1 VSVRWLLLVVVAV
14 PLVLIGGP
22 YIFFHLAGG
31 SSAPPLT
38 LPVGPGGTT
47 GPVTG
52 TWTVTRPSQAQYRV
66 AETLL
71 GQHHLAVGST
81 SKVSG
86 TIIIQGATITY
97 AHFRVDMGSVSSD
110 QAGRDVMFRDHILA
124 TYSHPYGDFDLTQPI
139 DLNSVPGPNQR
150 VDVTAVGKLAL
161 RGVTQPV
168 NFPLSAERDG
178 NEIVVNGSLR
188 IRFAEWHIPNPSFGV
203 AQVGDYGT
211 IGVLLYLQMS
221 K

>member
-1 VSVRWLLLVVVAV
+1 MPVRWLVIVVVAV

-22 YIFFHLAGG
+22 YIYFHFAAG

-52 TWTVTRPSQAQYRV
+52 TWTVVKPSQAQYRV
-66 AETLL
+66 AEVLL
-71 GQHHLAVGST
+71 GQHHIAVGST

-86 TIIIQGATITY
+86 TVKIEGATITY
-97 AHFRVDMGSVSSD
+97 AHVRVDMGSVSSD
-110 QAGRDVMFRDHILA
+110 QAGRDVMFRDYILD
-124 TYSHPYGDFDLTQPI
+124 TYSHPYGYFDLTRPI
-139 DLNSVPGPNQR
+139 DLDSVPGPNQR
-150 VDVTAVGKLAL
+150 VSVTAAGNLSL

-168 NFPLSAERDG
+168 NFPLTAERDG
-178 NEIVVNGSLR
+178 REIVINGSLQ
-188 IRFAEWHIPNPSFGV
+188 IHFARWHIPNPSFAVTQLGNV
-203 AQVGDYGT
+203 GT
-211 IGVLLYLQMS
+211 IDVLLYLQMS

>member
-1 VSVRWLLLVVVAV
+1 LVIVLIAV

-22 YIFFHLAGG
+22 YIYFHFASG

-52 TWTVTRPSQAQYRV
+52 TWAVTKPSQAQYRV
-66 AETLL
+66 TETLL
-71 GQHHLAVGST
+71 DQQHVAVGST

-86 TIIIQGATITY
+86 TVIIEGATIIYT
-97 AHFRVDMGSVSSD
+97 HIRVDMGSVTSD
-110 QAGRDVMFRDHILA
+110 QAGRDVTFRDHILD
-124 TYSHPYGDFDLTQPI
+124 TSSHPYGYFDLTHPI

-150 VDVTAVGKLAL
+150 VNVTAVGNLAL
-161 RGVTQPV
+161 RGVSKPV
-168 NFPLSAERDG
+168 NFPLTAERDG
-178 NEIVVNGSLR
+178 DEIVVNGFLE
-188 IRFAEWHIPNPSFGV
+188 IRYSDWHIPNPSFGV
-203 AQVGDYGT
+203 AQLGSFGT
-211 IGVLLYLQMS
+211 IGLLLYLQMT